1 MSAPRLLTVFDVAE
15 QLGWHPQ
22 TVREKARRGELPA
35 MKPGGGRTSPYRFRQ
50 SAIDAFLAAA
60 EARNNGRTGGR

>member
-1 MSAPRLLTVFDVAE
+1 MNANRLLTVQDVAE
-15 QLGWHPQ
+15 QLRWHPQ

-50 SAIDAFLAAA
+50 SAIDAYLAAA
-60 EARNNGRTGGR
+60 EARNTRRTGGR